1 MHIENGFIAPPVV
14 MYLIKHY
21 HYHPQIIGITVN
33 TNGSSNQDILKN
45 VPSSIPEAKGGLGG
59 RAYKAPV
66 LTANTD
72 HGYGSTAGNHGVR
85 AVPGGVSDYSPSSI
99 YTPSPLGVNSSNN
112 GGNIDPTTDG
122 LGSRYVI
129 FFINIFT
136 Y

>member
-1 MHIENGFIAPPVV
+1 MI
-14 MYLIKHY
+14 YLNELH
-21 HYHPQIIGITVN
+21 HPQIIGLTVS

-45 VPSSIPEAKGGLGG
+45 IPLSIPEAKGGLGG

-85 AVPGGVSDYSPSSI
+85 AVPGVGSDYSPSSV
-99 YTPSPLGVNSSNN
+99 YTPNPLGVNNSNN
-112 GGNIDPTTDG
+112 SGNIDPTTDG
-122 LGSRYVI
+122 LGSRYVL
-129 FFINIFT
+129 FFINVLS